1 MPEILYFL
9 NDGYK
14 VISFCLALGPYTTL
28 NTTCDITSLFSQC
41 LNIFCDSITLY
52 LPPANEVL
60 EGYVFT
66 GVCLSVHRG
75 VPTPLHA
82 GIHPLGR
89 HPPSG
94 QTPLRQTPPTPSSG
108 QTHPPRAVHT
118 GIRSTSGQYASHWN
132 VFLFVL
138 SMLLEKQKNE
148 LLFEGS

>member
-9 NDGYK
+9 NNGYK

-82 GIHPLGR
+82 GIHP
-89 HPPSG
+89 PG
-94 QTPLRQTPPTPSSG
+94 QTPPFWADTPQADTPNPLLWADTTPPCSTYWD
-108 QTHPPRAVHT
+108 TVNKRAVR
-118 GIRSTSGQYASHWN
+118 IP
-132 VFLFVL
+132 
-138 SMLLEKQKNE
+138 LECILVCIEYTIGGTKE
-148 LLFEGS
+148 